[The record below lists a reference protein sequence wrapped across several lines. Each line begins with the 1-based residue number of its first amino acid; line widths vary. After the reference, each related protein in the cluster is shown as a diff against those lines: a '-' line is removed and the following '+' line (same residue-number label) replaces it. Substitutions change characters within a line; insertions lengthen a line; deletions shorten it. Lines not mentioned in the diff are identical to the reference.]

1 MCPSRLDLLIY
12 FLLLFQIIQSFWN
25 VYVPIWPLLRC
36 NWWGTCGKCRGML
49 IICWCLM
56 MPTDCGDWELAKVF
70 WMVSFTKMQQPV
82 WIIANICHLRRFTSH
97 ALMQQ
102 DLFCSFQLSPG
113 DRWLWHIGVWRWRAG
128 QCWECC
134 IPVSSFAR
142 TFRLQGTLVSDW
154 QSSWEGGAIILWQ
167 CFQFKPFVC
176 GKSGKHFEAQTE
188 GIHENKLGSAWLFLE
203 LCCRS
208 DWGIEGH
215 RRWFWVCV
223 RCHHV
228 IIKRR

>member
-1 MCPSRLDLLIY
+1 MSMSQYDPCWGAIDG
-12 FLLLFQIIQSFWN
+12 
-25 VYVPIWPLLRC
+25 
-36 NWWGTCGKCRGML
+36 GTCGKCRGML

-82 WIIANICHLRRFTSH
+82 WIFANICHLRRFTSH

-102 DLFCSFQLSPG
+102 DLVCSFQFSLG

-142 TFRLQGTLVSDW
+142 TFRLQGTLVSNW
-154 QSSWEGGAIILWQ
+154 QKLMRRGCQGAIVLWQ
-167 CFQFKPFVC
+167 CFQFKPFFA
-176 GKSGKHFEAQTE
+176 GNQGSILKHKRKALMRTRWVQHGFFWNCVAGAIEESKDTGVGFEC
-188 GIHENKLGSAWLFLE
+188 AW
-203 LCCRS
+203 
-208 DWGIEGH
+208 D
-215 RRWFWVCV
+215 
-223 RCHHV
+223 V
-228 IIKRR
+228 IMWS